1 MSDVSSAPSGGSV
14 GYGKRKKGV
23 AYRAGGGGGYTAVL
37 RQFVACGCCSTFI
50 TGYRLLH
57 GVEAL
62 EQAISAQ
69 QEGEMH
75 LSWDKATRQL
85 ITQAYDVRLE
95 PDLMLF
101 EMSCPECQRRFSYR
115 EGLDGN
121 PAPTFSVDL
130 KL

>member
-1 MSDVSSAPSGGSV
+1 MSDVSAPSSGSM
-14 GYGKRKKGV
+14 GYGKRKKSPPRREGGV
-23 AYRAGGGGGYTAVL
+23 GYTAVV

-57 GVEAL
+57 GVAAL

-69 QEGEMH
+69 QEGEMQ
-75 LSWDKATRQL
+75 LVWDKATRQL

-95 PDLMLF
+95 PDVILF
-101 EMSCPECQRRFSYR
+101 EMSCRECQRRFSYR
-115 EGLDGN
+115 EGIDGN
-121 PAPTFSVDL
+121 PSPTFAVDL